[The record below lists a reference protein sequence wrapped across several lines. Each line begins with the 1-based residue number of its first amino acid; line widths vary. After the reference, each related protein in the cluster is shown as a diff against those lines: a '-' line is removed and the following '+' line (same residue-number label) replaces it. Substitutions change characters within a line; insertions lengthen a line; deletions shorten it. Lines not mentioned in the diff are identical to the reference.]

1 MCLATA
7 LHAACRHIEAASGVC
22 TSHVGPSLLLMAL
35 VEKAQSVLL
44 PPFTLETT
52 SQNRC
57 CRVSKVRP
65 DLPGKAKLDIY
76 SCEFAIVVSTQSRFG
91 CHRAVQ
97 GDFWIMMQ

>member
-35 VEKAQSVLL
+35 VRKTQYVLL
-44 PPFTLETT
+44 PHFILETT

-57 CRVSKVRP
+57 RRVPKGQIGHIQ
-65 DLPGKAKLDIY
+65 L
-76 SCEFAIVVSTQSRFG
+76 
-91 CHRAVQ
+91 
-97 GDFWIMMQ
+97 